1 MSNPQMRSVV
11 LADPTQRV
19 PWPGVPGRYLPQ
31 DEAFDISILNPVFA
45 TMLADR
51 TLIAPPTPAEPA
63 PPPAKADGKPKP

>member
-31 DEAFDISILNPVFA
+31 DEAFEVSILNPVFA
-45 TMLADR
+45 TLLADK
-51 TLIAPPTPAEPA
+51 TLVAAPPVPPE
-63 PPPAKADGKPKP
+63 PPPAKPDGRAKA

>member
-31 DEAFDISILNPVFA
+31 DESFEVSILNPVFA
-45 TMLADR
+45 TLLADR
-51 TLIAPPTPAEPA
+51 TLIAAPPAPE
-63 PPPAKADGKPKP
+63 PPPAKPDGKPKA